1 MNKTR
6 GSMLKPEYRPAVE
19 RLATGAETPP
29 VAPENAALLARCRAA
44 SGLRAMAAVYDALE
58 QPFAARRPVVGTL
71 CNFVPDELVLAAGA
85 IPLQP
90 ATGQPAA
97 STRVDSN
104 RPVNLADSLVELQQ
118 AQREVE
124 VAAAV
129 IDTAD
134 EVLGTL
140 IDIRV

>member
-1 MNKTR
+1 MASLDLLSSGFDAVR
-6 GSMLKPEYRPAVE
+6 QGQYRANTAAAEIARAGAPVNPA
-19 RLATGAETPP
+19 ATGAIP
-29 VAPENAALLARCRAA
+29 V
-44 SGLRAMAAVYDALE
+44 
-58 QPFAARRPVVGTL
+58 
-71 CNFVPDELVLAAGA
+71 
-85 IPLQP
+85 QP

-104 RPVNLADSLVELQQ
+104 RPVNLANSLVELQQ

-124 VAAAV
+124 AGAAI

-140 IDIRV
+140 IDIHA